1 MLVELDDTVT
11 PPRRL
16 TGDLAPYPKDARRLN
31 LKGTVEVEMTVDEN
45 GVPRDA
51 RVLHGAGAILDEAV
65 IEAVYKLR
73 FEPAMKDGKRVK
85 VRQTYTQTFP

>member
-1 MLVELDDTVT
+1 M
-11 PPRRL
+11 
-16 TGDLAPYPKDARRLN
+16 
-31 LKGTVEVEMTVDEN
+31 DEN

-51 RVLHGAGAILDEAV
+51 RVLRGAGAVLDEAV

-73 FEPAMKDGKRVK
+73 FEPALKDGKRVK